1 MSSTQLNGGSG
12 LHNLQTAKVIHN
24 SSDLFTVTFILLL
37 AVYIF
42 YGIASSTPVLQS
54 RYNFNGVAMTVFGLS
69 QPIVLVFVG
78 KILYETPTILL
89 TLTNRKESVE
99 AQLHFI
105 YFRNTIQ
112 NNTM

>member
-1 MSSTQLNGGSG
+1 LQELPVSLVSFIFLGRDVSSTQLNGGSG

-78 KILYETPTILL
+78 KILYELL
-89 TLTNRKESVE
+89 RFS
-99 AQLHFI
+99 
-105 YFRNTIQ
+105 
-112 NNTM
+112 